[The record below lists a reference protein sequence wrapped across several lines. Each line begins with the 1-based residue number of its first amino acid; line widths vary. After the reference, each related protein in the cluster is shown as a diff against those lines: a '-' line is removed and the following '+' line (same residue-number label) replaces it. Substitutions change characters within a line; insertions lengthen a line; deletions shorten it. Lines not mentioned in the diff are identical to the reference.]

1 MSITFFI
8 VQIVIASLVTFM
20 LGIILGVSAGRRQLF
35 EEIQQQMVVQQQH
48 LKLVK
53 PEDKK

>member
-1 MSITFFI
+1 MSMTFFI